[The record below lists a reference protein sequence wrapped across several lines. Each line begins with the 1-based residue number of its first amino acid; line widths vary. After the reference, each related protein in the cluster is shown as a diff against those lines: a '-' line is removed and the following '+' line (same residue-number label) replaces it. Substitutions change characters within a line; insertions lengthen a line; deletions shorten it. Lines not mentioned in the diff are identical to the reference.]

1 MGRIESTSQKRT
13 FMKTLAQQLGS
24 RTTMDHKAI
33 PLQVQSKLSEIIE
46 FFISREEAKMSTEA
60 KRAKYDN
67 ELIKRENDV
76 IVADM
81 KATVLKPTIVD
92 QNAIYRS
99 STIAPN

>member
-1 MGRIESTSQKRT
+1 MERIENTSQKRI
-13 FMKTLAQQLGS
+13 FLKTLAQRLGS

-46 FFISREEAKMSTEA
+46 AFISREEAKMSCEA

-67 ELIKRENDV
+67 ELIKRESDGD
-76 IVADM
+76 IL
-81 KATVLKPTIVD
+81 KSTVLKPTIVD

-99 STIAPN
+99 STQIAPN

>member
-1 MGRIESTSQKRT
+1 
-13 FMKTLAQQLGS
+13 
-24 RTTMDHKAI
+24 MDHKAI

-46 FFISREEAKMSTEA
+46 AFISREEAKMGCEA

-67 ELIKRENDV
+67 ELIKRESEVMD
-76 IVADM
+76 I
-81 KATVLKPTIVD
+81 KSTVLKPTIVD